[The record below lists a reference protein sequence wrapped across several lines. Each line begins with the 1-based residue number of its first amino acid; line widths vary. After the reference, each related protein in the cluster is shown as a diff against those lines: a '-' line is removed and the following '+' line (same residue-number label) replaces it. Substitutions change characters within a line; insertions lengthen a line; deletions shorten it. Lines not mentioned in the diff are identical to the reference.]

1 MPVLH
6 KLFNKILMS
15 GLFPDLWT
23 KSCIVPVHKKGD
35 IDDVNNYRGISIV
48 SCFGKLFTS
57 VLNNRILEWDNKYD
71 ILTDAQFGFRPGLS
85 TVDAIFVL
93 QSLINKT
100 LCNKNVYIVVLWI
113 FKRHLTLLTDASYGI
128 KYIKLVYEGNYYKL
142 YNHCIIM

>member
-1 MPVLH
+1 MDK
-6 KLFNKILMS
+6 KLYCTS
-15 GLFPDLWT
+15 T
-23 KSCIVPVHKKGD
+23 QKGD

-100 LCNKNVYIVVLWI
+100 L
-113 FKRHLTLLTDASYGI
+113 
-128 KYIKLVYEGNYYKL
+128 
-142 YNHCIIM
+142 YN